1 MASKSL
7 LDSPVWKLFEEEA
20 RKRSRDPED
29 MVATWI
35 RECLEAWEDE
45 VLDDATGEIVRRS
58 GYAEEDAVE
67 LIRRIRRE
75 QGTDAAS

>member
-1 MASKSL
+1 MATKSL

-45 VLDDATGEIVRRS
+45 ALDDAIEEVARRS
-58 GYAEEDAVE
+58 GYREDDAADLV
-67 LIRRIRRE
+67 RRFRRE
-75 QGTDAAS
+75 QGTFKQA